1 MPLCSGLRSFCREVR
16 WQPYGGSLEYDCFPL
31 SAFRI
36 LFLSLTF
43 TIWIICPDVHL
54 FGFILFGALCVSCTS
69 WISVSFFRFGNFSAI
84 ISSHSI
90 PFSLCSSGVP
100 IIPVLVCLMLFQRS
114 LKLFVFF
121 KLVFLFAVLF
131 VGFPL
136 FCLPDQLHILLY
148 HLVCCSFLLVWFFF
162 FYLSYWI
169 IHSLLRLF
177 TFLSSLLTFSLCT
190 PILYPSSVNIFI
202 TNSLNYFS
210 GKLLVSVHYFFRAFP
225 LAFLIANSSFVFSSC
240 LTFSAFMNI
249 VETVTYIGLEGV
261 FWWGSVPVQTTC
273 TWCLW
278 WENWSWCGC
287 KSRFSSVCGGSCHL
301 GKGWG
306 WRWGVS

>member
-136 FCLPDQLHILLY
+136 FCLPDHLHILLY

-210 GKLLVSVHYFFRAFP
+210 GKLLVSVSLFFQGFP
-225 LAFLIANSSFVFSSC
+225 PCFFNCEQFLCLFILFNFLCLYEHSWNSY
-240 LTFSAFMNI
+240 L
-249 VETVTYIGLEGV
+249 Y
-261 FWWGSVPVQTTC
+261 
-273 TWCLW
+273 
-278 WENWSWCGC
+278 WSWRGILMRECPCTDYMHLMPLVGELELMWMQVT
-287 KSRFSSVCGGSCHL
+287 FFLSVWWQLSP
-301 GKGWG
+301 W
-306 WRWGVS
+306 